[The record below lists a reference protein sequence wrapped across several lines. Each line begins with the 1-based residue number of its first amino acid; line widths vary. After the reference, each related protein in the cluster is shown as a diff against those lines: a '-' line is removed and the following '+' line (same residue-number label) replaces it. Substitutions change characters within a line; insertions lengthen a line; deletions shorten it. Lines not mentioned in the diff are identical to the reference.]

1 LAKRIQEITIED
13 KNLSEIVIELGYG
26 AKISGTVTTENS
38 REMPSSVNISAGDGE
53 NEEMT
58 ALATVYNGSESDTE
72 RGNPK
77 PKKTNHDFELEGV
90 AAGKTEFYIS
100 VSDDGFYVK
109 SAMLNGTDLLAG
121 PMVLKDGETLRN
133 VQIVLSKGVGT
144 IKGKITDGEKSLAK
158 KVSFLLV
165 PTNAVK
171 RKNRSFYYWATSDEN
186 GEFEMKTAPG
196 EYAIVFYGKEIVG
209 KRGDELD
216 RWIDEAIKEAIKV
229 TVKANEIEKI
239 SLTAPK

>member
-1 LAKRIQEITIED
+1 
-13 KNLSEIVIELGYG
+13 
-26 AKISGTVTTENS
+26 
-38 REMPSSVNISAGDGE
+38 
-53 NEEMT
+53 
-58 ALATVYNGSESDTE
+58 
-72 RGNPK
+72 
-77 PKKTNHDFELEGV
+77 
-90 AAGKTEFYIS
+90 
-100 VSDDGFYVK
+100 
-109 SAMLNGTDLLAG
+109 
-121 PMVLKDGETLRN
+121 
-133 VQIVLSKGVGT
+133 
-144 IKGKITDGEKSLAK
+144 
-158 KVSFLLV
+158 
-165 PTNAVK
+165 VK